1 VDEQCVVYYGD
12 NIPLQY
18 AQQDRAVLNRDGLEV
33 GHLEAAKSPEQAA
46 AEAQAKADA
55 LKQRQHDSFLVST
68 YTSVKDIEALR
79 DVRLDQLQGQRA
91 AAEQYVESLRSRL
104 GTLQVR
110 AVSFQP
116 YSPNARRMPD
126 DLAENLVRTLNEVRV
141 QSAALAA
148 KGEEEKTLRDQF
160 DADINATANCT
171 IHSQRAPSA
180 AAGMSQ
186 AAGAARAGRNIP
198 HDLKFHMHDRYHDEL
213 RDALAGIDGEGFLAP
228 VPAGHHELPLVVRVD
243 QPDQITEH
251 DAVPVPES

>member
-1 VDEQCVVYYGD
+1 MLLRPPRHLIPVLLMAVALPAAPAHAAPSTPRPASHSTGSKGGIAYRWVDEQGVVHYGD
-12 NIPLQY
+12 NIPPQY

-46 AEAQAKADA
+46 AEAQTKADA

-126 DLAENLVRTLNEVRV
+126 DLAENLVRTVNEMHV
-141 QSAALAA
+141 QSNQLAV
-148 KGEEEKTLRDQF
+148 KNHEESELRAQF
-160 DADINATANCT
+160 QTDIERYRELHT
-171 IHSQRAPSA
+171 IHSQ
-180 AAGMSQ
+180 
-186 AAGAARAGRNIP
+186 
-198 HDLKFHMHDRYHDEL
+198 
-213 RDALAGIDGEGFLAP
+213 
-228 VPAGHHELPLVVRVD
+228 
-243 QPDQITEH
+243 
-251 DAVPVPES
+251 